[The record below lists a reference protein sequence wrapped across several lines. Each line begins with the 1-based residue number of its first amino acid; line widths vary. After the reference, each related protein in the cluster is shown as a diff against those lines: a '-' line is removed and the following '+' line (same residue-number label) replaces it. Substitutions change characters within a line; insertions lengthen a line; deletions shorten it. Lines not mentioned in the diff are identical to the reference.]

1 MTIRLLGVFAYLV
14 EIRGILAL
22 LAAMNEE
29 PKMQSAI
36 FDYTFDAVLPEQE
49 GTLGKRGGG
58 VTGFGFVSCLNKGTA
73 FASY

>member
-1 MTIRLLGVFAYLV
+1 MTIRLLGVFAYRV

-49 GTLGKRGGG
+49 GTLAKRGGG
-58 VTGFGFVSCLNKGTA
+58 GGHGFWVCILPE
-73 FASY
+73 

>member
-1 MTIRLLGVFAYLV
+1 MTIRLLGVFAYRV

-22 LAAMNEE
+22 LAAMNE

-58 VTGFGFVSCLNKGTA
+58 SRVLGLYLA
-73 FASY
+73 

>member
-1 MTIRLLGVFAYLV
+1 MTIRLLGVFAYRV

-58 VTGFGFVSCLNKGTA
+58 SRVLGLYLA
-73 FASY
+73 

>member
-1 MTIRLLGVFAYLV
+1 MTIRFLGVFAYRV
-14 EIRGILAL
+14 AIRGILAL

-58 VTGFGFVSCLNKGTA
+58 TGFGFVSCLNNGTA